1 MPFQT
6 GTVAGLIK
14 LTPSFQSEIGGF
26 DVTPDPAPELRFSVS
41 RSAPQLLDLQIT
53 RVSTTGFALQ
63 ITGLSTARTV
73 DQLEFQ
79 FAPVP
84 GSDLQTTRVTADVA
98 SPFSSWYSSGQS
110 NNFGSQFTAT
120 INFNVDGDVAAIG
133 GVAATATNSLGTS
146 PPVTI
151 SVLQ

>member
-1 MPFQT
+1 M
-6 GTVAGLIK
+6 AGLIK
-14 LTPSFQSEIGGF
+14 LTPAFQSEIGWF
-26 DVTPDPAPELRFSVS
+26 DVTPDPAPELSFSVS
-41 RSAPQLLDLQIT
+41 RSAPELLDIQIAS
-53 RVSTTGFALQ
+53 VNDAGFSLQ

-79 FAPVP
+79 FLGAP
-84 GSDLQTTRVTADVA
+84 GADLQTTRVTADVS

-120 INFNVDGDVAAIG
+120 VNFNVDGEVTSIA

-146 PPVTI
+146 PPVSI
-151 SVLQ
+151 AVQQ